1 MLDAILCPTVKGMF
15 ESRTPQRIHMINRV
29 AKRFFSAK
37 GWAVVPPDGSEPL
50 LSIIQQE
57 DVYLGL
63 TALYFDT
70 SHPFNLDHALGV
82 VLDRL
87 LTGSLCPNL

>member
-1 MLDAILCPTVKGMF
+1 MLDAILCPTVKGMT
-15 ESRTPQRIHMINRV
+15 ESRTPQRIHMINLV